1 MNVNDKMVELK
12 DVVVTINGEEVNL
25 GELSYLE
32 FSELM
37 EGLDDEQ
44 AQDVLTQIVE
54 KVGPEKFLV
63 FLAKVEELAELE
75 EEGMEEVEDE
85 AVEAEDKAKDKKE
98 KEKEP
103 DKTKQ
108 EVLPPVRFVDMN
120 DFYSYDP
127 ELIVQ
132 GIDSVSNKVGQY
144 LAFTN
149 AGMTPAQAFELITI
163 EDKRKHELAMAEK
176 QLELRKLES
185 ELQMRLSGVKQ
196 LLAH

>member
-12 DVVVTINGEEVNL
+12 DVVVTIDGEEVNL

-37 EGLDDEQ
+37 EGLDEEQ

-63 FLAKVEELAELE
+63 FLSKVEELAELDE
-75 EEGMEEVEDE
+75 EEEIEAGEEIKV
-85 AVEAEDKAKDKKE
+85 KDKKE
-98 KEKEP
+98 AEKEP
-103 DKTKQ
+103 DKAKQ

-127 ELIVQ
+127 ELVVQ

-144 LAFTN
+144 LAFVN
-149 AGMTPAQAFELITI
+149 AGMSPAQAFELITI

>member
-32 FSELM
+32 FSKLM
-37 EGLDDEQ
+37 EELDDEQ

-63 FLAKVEELAELE
+63 FLSKVEELAELDE
-75 EEGMEEVEDE
+75 EEGIEVGEEVK
-85 AVEAEDKAKDKKE
+85 VKDKKE
-98 KEKEP
+98 AEKEP
-103 DKTKQ
+103 DKAKQ

-127 ELIVQ
+127 ELVVQ

-144 LAFTN
+144 LAFIN
-149 AGMTPAQAFELITI
+149 AGMSPAQAFELITI

>member
-63 FLAKVEELAELE
+63 FLSKVEELAELDE
-75 EEGMEEVEDE
+75 EEEIEAGEEIKV
-85 AVEAEDKAKDKKE
+85 KDKKE
-98 KEKEP
+98 AEKEP
-103 DKTKQ
+103 DKAKQ

-127 ELIVQ
+127 ELVVQ
-132 GIDSVSNKVGQY
+132 GIDSVSDKVGQY
-144 LAFTN
+144 LAFVN

-163 EDKRKHELAMAEK
+163 EDKRKHELAMVEK

>member
-37 EGLDDEQ
+37 EGLDEEQ

-63 FLAKVEELAELE
+63 FLSKVEELAELD
-75 EEGMEEVEDE
+75 EEGEEIE
-85 AVEAEDKAKDKKE
+85 VEAEDKAKDKKE

-127 ELIVQ
+127 ELVVQ

>member
-37 EGLDDEQ
+37 EGLDEEQ

-63 FLAKVEELAELE
+63 FLSKVEELAELD
-75 EEGMEEVEDE
+75 EEGEEIEVET
-85 AVEAEDKAKDKKE
+85 EDKAKDKKE

-127 ELIVQ
+127 ELVVQ

-144 LAFTN
+144 LAFVN
-149 AGMTPAQAFELITI
+149 AGMSPAQAFELITI

>member
-63 FLAKVEELAELE
+63 FLSKVEELAELDE
-75 EEGMEEVEDE
+75 EEEIEAGEEIKV
-85 AVEAEDKAKDKKE
+85 KDKKE
-98 KEKEP
+98 AEKEP
-103 DKTKQ
+103 DKAKQ

-127 ELIVQ
+127 ELVVQ

-144 LAFTN
+144 IAFVN

-163 EDKRKHELAMAEK
+163 EDKRKHDLAMVEK

>member
-37 EGLDDEQ
+37 EGLDEEQ

-54 KVGPEKFLV
+54 KVGPENFLV
-63 FLAKVEELAELE
+63 FLSKVEELAELDE
-75 EEGMEEVEDE
+75 EEGIEAGEEIKV
-85 AVEAEDKAKDKKE
+85 KDKKE
-98 KEKEP
+98 AEKES
-103 DKTKQ
+103 DKAKQ

-127 ELIVQ
+127 ELVVQ

-144 LAFTN
+144 LAFVN

>member
-1 MNVNDKMVELK
+1 M
-12 DVVVTINGEEVNL
+12 
-25 GELSYLE
+25 E

-37 EGLDDEQ
+37 ESLDDEQ

-63 FLAKVEELAELE
+63 FLSKVEELAELDE
-75 EEGMEEVEDE
+75 EEEIEAGEEIKV
-85 AVEAEDKAKDKKE
+85 KDKKE
-98 KEKEP
+98 AEKEP
-103 DKTKQ
+103 DKAKQ

-127 ELIVQ
+127 ELVVQ

-144 LAFTN
+144 LAFVN

>member
-1 MNVNDKMVELK
+1 MEKNMSANDKMVELK

-63 FLAKVEELAELE
+63 FLSKVEELAELDE
-75 EEGMEEVEDE
+75 EEEIEAGEEVK
-85 AVEAEDKAKDKKE
+85 VKDKKE
-98 KEKEP
+98 AEKEP
-103 DKTKQ
+103 DKAKQ

-127 ELIVQ
+127 ELVVQ

-144 LAFTN
+144 LAFVN

>member
-37 EGLDDEQ
+37 EGLDEEQ

-63 FLAKVEELAELE
+63 FLSKVEELAELDE
-75 EEGMEEVEDE
+75 EEGIEVGEEVK
-85 AVEAEDKAKDKKE
+85 VKDKKE
-98 KEKEP
+98 AEKEP
-103 DKTKQ
+103 DKAKQ

-127 ELIVQ
+127 ELVVQ

-144 LAFTN
+144 LAFVN
-149 AGMTPAQAFELITI
+149 AGMLPSEAFKLITAQ
-163 EDKRKHELAMAEK
+163 EAREHELKMLDK
-176 QLELRKLES
+176 QIELRKLES

>member
-37 EGLDDEQ
+37 EGLDEEQ

-63 FLAKVEELAELE
+63 FLSKVEELAELD
-75 EEGMEEVEDE
+75 EEGEEIEVET
-85 AVEAEDKAKDKKE
+85 EDKAKDKKE

-103 DKTKQ
+103 DKAKQ

-127 ELIVQ
+127 ELVVQ

-144 LAFTN
+144 LAFVN

>member
-37 EGLDDEQ
+37 EGLDEEQ

-63 FLAKVEELAELE
+63 FLSKVEELAELDE
-75 EEGMEEVEDE
+75 EEGIEAEEEVK
-85 AVEAEDKAKDKKE
+85 VKDKKE
-98 KEKEP
+98 AEKEP
-103 DKTKQ
+103 DKAKQ

-127 ELIVQ
+127 ELVVQ

>member
-63 FLAKVEELAELE
+63 FLSKVEELAELDE
-75 EEGMEEVEDE
+75 EEGIEAGEEIKV
-85 AVEAEDKAKDKKE
+85 KDKKE
-98 KEKEP
+98 AEKEL
-103 DKTKQ
+103 DKAKQ

-127 ELIVQ
+127 ELVVQ

>member
-63 FLAKVEELAELE
+63 FLSKVEELAELDE
-75 EEGMEEVEDE
+75 EEEIEAGEEIKV
-85 AVEAEDKAKDKKE
+85 KDKKE
-98 KEKEP
+98 AEKEP
-103 DKTKQ
+103 DKAKQ

-127 ELIVQ
+127 ELVVQ

-144 LAFTN
+144 LAFVN
-149 AGMTPAQAFELITI
+149 AGMSPAQAFELITI
-163 EDKRKHELAMAEK
+163 EDKRKHELAMVEK

>member
-63 FLAKVEELAELE
+63 FLSKVEELAELDE
-75 EEGMEEVEDE
+75 EEEIEAGEEIKV
-85 AVEAEDKAKDKKE
+85 KDKKE
-98 KEKEP
+98 AEKEP
-103 DKTKQ
+103 DKAKQ

-127 ELIVQ
+127 ELVVQ
-132 GIDSVSNKVGQY
+132 GIDSESNKVGQY
-144 LAFTN
+144 LAFVN

-163 EDKRKHELAMAEK
+163 EDKRKHELAMVEK

>member
-63 FLAKVEELAELE
+63 FLSKVEELAELDE
-75 EEGMEEVEDE
+75 EEEIEAGEEIKV
-85 AVEAEDKAKDKKE
+85 KDKKE
-98 KEKEP
+98 AEKEP
-103 DKTKQ
+103 DKAKQ

-127 ELIVQ
+127 ELVVQ

-144 LAFTN
+144 MAFVN

-163 EDKRKHELAMAEK
+163 EDKRKHELAMVEK

>member
-12 DVVVTINGEEVNL
+12 DVVVTIDGEEVNL

-63 FLAKVEELAELE
+63 FLSKVEELAELDE
-75 EEGMEEVEDE
+75 EEEEIE
-85 AVEAEDKAKDKKE
+85 AGEEIKVKDKKE
-98 KEKEP
+98 AEKEP
-103 DKTKQ
+103 DKAKQ

-127 ELIVQ
+127 ELVVQ

-144 LAFTN
+144 LAFVN

-163 EDKRKHELAMAEK
+163 EDKRKHELAMVEK

>member
-25 GELSYLE
+25 GELSYLD

-63 FLAKVEELAELE
+63 FLSKVEELAELDE
-75 EEGMEEVEDE
+75 EEEIEAGEEIKV
-85 AVEAEDKAKDKKE
+85 KDKKE
-98 KEKEP
+98 AEKEP
-103 DKTKQ
+103 DKAKQ

-127 ELIVQ
+127 ELVVQ

-144 LAFTN
+144 LAFVN

-163 EDKRKHELAMAEK
+163 EDKRKHELAMVEK

>member
-63 FLAKVEELAELE
+63 FLSKVEELAELDE
-75 EEGMEEVEDE
+75 EEGIEAGEEVK
-85 AVEAEDKAKDKKE
+85 VKDKKE
-98 KEKEP
+98 AEKEP
-103 DKTKQ
+103 DKAKQ

-127 ELIVQ
+127 ELVVQ

-144 LAFTN
+144 LAFVN

>member
-63 FLAKVEELAELE
+63 FLSKVEELAELDE
-75 EEGMEEVEDE
+75 EEEIEAGEEVK
-85 AVEAEDKAKDKKE
+85 VKDKKE
-98 KEKEP
+98 AEKEP
-103 DKTKQ
+103 DKAKQ

-127 ELIVQ
+127 ELVVQ

-144 LAFTN
+144 LAFVN
-149 AGMTPAQAFELITI
+149 AGMSPAQAFELITI
-163 EDKRKHELAMAEK
+163 EDKRKHELAMVEK

>member
-37 EGLDDEQ
+37 EGLDEEQ

-63 FLAKVEELAELE
+63 FLSKVEELAELDE
-75 EEGMEEVEDE
+75 EEGIEVGDE
-85 AVEAEDKAKDKKE
+85 VKVKDKKE
-98 KEKEP
+98 AEKEP
-103 DKTKQ
+103 DKAKQ

-127 ELIVQ
+127 ELVVQ

-144 LAFTN
+144 LAFVN

>member
-37 EGLDDEQ
+37 EGLDEEQ

-63 FLAKVEELAELE
+63 FLSKVEELAELDE
-75 EEGMEEVEDE
+75 EEEIEAGEEVK
-85 AVEAEDKAKDKKE
+85 VKDKKE
-98 KEKEP
+98 AEKEP
-103 DKTKQ
+103 DKAKQ

-127 ELIVQ
+127 ELVVQ

>member
-37 EGLDDEQ
+37 EGLDEEQ

-63 FLAKVEELAELE
+63 FLSKVEELAELDE
-75 EEGMEEVEDE
+75 EEEIEAGEEIKV
-85 AVEAEDKAKDKKE
+85 KDKKE
-98 KEKEP
+98 AEKEP
-103 DKTKQ
+103 DKAKQ

-127 ELIVQ
+127 ELVVQ

>member
-63 FLAKVEELAELE
+63 FLSKVEELAELDE
-75 EEGMEEVEDE
+75 EEEIEAGEEIKV
-85 AVEAEDKAKDKKE
+85 KDKKE
-98 KEKEP
+98 AEKEP
-103 DKTKQ
+103 DKAKQ

-127 ELIVQ
+127 ELVVQ

-144 LAFTN
+144 LAFVN
-149 AGMTPAQAFELITI
+149 AGMTPAQAYELITI

>member
-37 EGLDDEQ
+37 EGLDEEQ

-63 FLAKVEELAELE
+63 FLSKVEELAELDE
-75 EEGMEEVEDE
+75 EEGIEVGEEAKV
-85 AVEAEDKAKDKKE
+85 KDKKE
-98 KEKEP
+98 AEKEP
-103 DKTKQ
+103 DKAKQ

-127 ELIVQ
+127 ELVVQ

-144 LAFTN
+144 LAFVN

>member
-12 DVVVTINGEEVNL
+12 DVVVTINGDEVNL

-32 FSELM
+32 FSKLM
-37 EGLDDEQ
+37 EELDDEQ

-63 FLAKVEELAELE
+63 FLSKVEELAELDEEDE
-75 EEGMEEVEDE
+75 EELDVEV
-85 AVEAEDKAKDKKE
+85 KDRKE

-103 DKTKQ
+103 DKAKQ

-127 ELIVQ
+127 ELVVQ

>member
-37 EGLDDEQ
+37 EGLDEEQ

-63 FLAKVEELAELE
+63 FLSKVEELAELDE
-75 EEGMEEVEDE
+75 EEGIEVGEEVK
-85 AVEAEDKAKDKKE
+85 VKDKKE
-98 KEKEP
+98 AEKEQ
-103 DKTKQ
+103 DKAKQ
-108 EVLPPVRFVDMN
+108 EVLPPVKFVDMN

-127 ELIVQ
+127 ELVVQ

-144 LAFTN
+144 LAFVN

>member
-37 EGLDDEQ
+37 EGLDEEQ

-63 FLAKVEELAELE
+63 FLSKVEELAELD
-75 EEGMEEVEDE
+75 EEGGEIEVET
-85 AVEAEDKAKDKKE
+85 EDKAKDKKE

-103 DKTKQ
+103 DKAKQ

-127 ELIVQ
+127 ELVVQ

>member
-37 EGLDDEQ
+37 ENLDDEQ

-54 KVGPEKFLV
+54 KVGPENFLV
-63 FLAKVEELAELE
+63 FLSKVEELAELDE
-75 EEGMEEVEDE
+75 EEGIEAGEEIKV
-85 AVEAEDKAKDKKE
+85 KDKKE
-98 KEKEP
+98 AEKEP
-103 DKTKQ
+103 DKAKQ

-127 ELIVQ
+127 ELVVQ

-144 LAFTN
+144 LAFVN
-149 AGMTPAQAFELITI
+149 AGMSPAQAFELITI

>member
-12 DVVVTINGEEVNL
+12 DVVVTIDGEEVNL

-63 FLAKVEELAELE
+63 FLSKVEELAELDE
-75 EEGMEEVEDE
+75 EEEIEAGEEIKV
-85 AVEAEDKAKDKKE
+85 KDKKE
-98 KEKEP
+98 AEKEP
-103 DKTKQ
+103 DKAKQ

-127 ELIVQ
+127 ELVVQ
-132 GIDSVSNKVGQY
+132 GIDLVSNKVGQY
-144 LAFTN
+144 LAFVN

-163 EDKRKHELAMAEK
+163 EDKRKHELAMVEK

>member
-63 FLAKVEELAELE
+63 FLSKVEELAELDE
-75 EEGMEEVEDE
+75 EEGIEVGEEVK
-85 AVEAEDKAKDKKE
+85 VKDKKE
-98 KEKEP
+98 AEKEP
-103 DKTKQ
+103 DKAKQ

-127 ELIVQ
+127 ELVVQ

-144 LAFTN
+144 LAFVN
-149 AGMTPAQAFELITI
+149 AGMSPAQAYELITI

>member
-63 FLAKVEELAELE
+63 FLSKVEELAELDE
-75 EEGMEEVEDE
+75 EEEIEAGEEVK
-85 AVEAEDKAKDKKE
+85 VKDKKE
-98 KEKEP
+98 AEKEP
-103 DKTKQ
+103 DKAKQ

-127 ELIVQ
+127 ELVVQ

>member
-1 MNVNDKMVELK
+1 MNMNDKMVELK

-32 FSELM
+32 FSELI

-63 FLAKVEELAELE
+63 FLSKVEKLAELE
-75 EEGMEEVEDE
+75 DEEGMEEEGEEVK
-85 AVEAEDKAKDKKE
+85 VKDNKE

-127 ELIVQ
+127 ELVVQ

-144 LAFTN
+144 LAFVN
-149 AGMTPAQAFELITI
+149 AGMSPAQAFELITI

>member
-63 FLAKVEELAELE
+63 FLSKVEELAELDE
-75 EEGMEEVEDE
+75 EEGIEAGEEIKV
-85 AVEAEDKAKDKKE
+85 KDKKE
-98 KEKEP
+98 AEKEP
-103 DKTKQ
+103 DKAKQ

-127 ELIVQ
+127 ELVVQ

>member
-37 EGLDDEQ
+37 EGLDEEQ

-63 FLAKVEELAELE
+63 FLSKVEELAELDE
-75 EEGMEEVEDE
+75 EEGIEVGEEVK
-85 AVEAEDKAKDKKE
+85 VKDKKE
-98 KEKEP
+98 AEKEP
-103 DKTKQ
+103 DKAKQ

>member
-63 FLAKVEELAELE
+63 FLSKVEELAELDE
-75 EEGMEEVEDE
+75 EEEIEAGEEVK
-85 AVEAEDKAKDKKE
+85 VKDKKE
-98 KEKEP
+98 AEKEP
-103 DKTKQ
+103 DKAKQ

-127 ELIVQ
+127 ELVVQ

-144 LAFTN
+144 LAFVN

-163 EDKRKHELAMAEK
+163 EDKRKHELAMVEK

>member
-37 EGLDDEQ
+37 EGLDEEQ

-63 FLAKVEELAELE
+63 FLSKVEELAELDE
-75 EEGMEEVEDE
+75 EEGIEVGEEVK
-85 AVEAEDKAKDKKE
+85 VKDKKE
-98 KEKEP
+98 AEKEP
-103 DKTKQ
+103 DKAKQ

-127 ELIVQ
+127 ELVVQ

-144 LAFTN
+144 LAFVN
-149 AGMTPAQAFELITI
+149 AGMLPSEAFKLITAQ
-163 EDKRKHELAMAEK
+163 EAREHELKVLEK
-176 QLELRKLES
+176 QIELRKLES

-196 LLAH
+196 LLSH